1 MTSDVAHIL
10 EQARKLTP
18 RKQLELIQALAELAG
33 NALPNTPPYSEAQA
47 SGTVLHDLLDLAAQH
62 DPVLEL
68 LGAYASTVPLI
79 DDIPVSADPD
89 LYLAA
94 EASGA
99 QAKGLHAWEIA
110 PARYERGPD
119 GRAVRKE

>member
-1 MTSDVAHIL
+1 MTAAVNALL
-10 EQARKLTP
+10 EQIRRLTP
-18 RKQLELIQALAELAG
+18 DEQLEIIRGVAGLVAAGLGERKPAGAEPGA
-33 NALPNTPPYSEAQA
+33 
-47 SGTVLHDLLDLAAQH
+47 

-68 LGAYASTVPLI
+68 LGAYANTVPLI
-79 DDIPVSADPD
+79 DDIPASTDPD